1 MDSLLRDLKFSARSL
16 LKRPA
21 LTIIAIVTLALG
33 LGANLTIFSFV
44 DTFFLRPLPVERPY
58 QLATVTAT
66 RNGKLVWEY
75 AYPEYAYFRDHSQSF
90 EALAAHY
97 STSPLNVVAN
107 GDSYEASGA
116 VVSANYFPMLGIKPL
131 KGRFF
136 LPHEDAVP
144 GRDAVAVISYNM
156 WQGRFSGA
164 PSILE
169 KEISLNGTMFK
180 IIGVAPENFRGVSAG
195 FPNDIWIP
203 TMMLQLGYRWC
214 DGLNDLGCRPLTLL
228 GRVASGRT
236 LAEAQAELNLLAG
249 QFAASYPEYKGR
261 GASISPALG
270 VRLEGRNELSYQVKL
285 LMVLT
290 SLLLLIA
297 CANVAGLLLVRGATR
312 RKEIVVRLC
321 LGARRGRVVR
331 QLMIESLLL
340 TLAGSALGLLLSFWA
355 KDLLLAFY
363 TLGNG
368 THDRSYDLSISP
380 RVLAYSFALS
390 LLTAVLSGL
399 MPALSATRQ
408 SLATGLKDDGRAQS
422 SRHHRLRSALVVGQ
436 VALSL
441 ALLVA
446 AGLLMRSA
454 RQVRQGANF
463 DPTHVALLRL
473 RPALLKYSPEKAQTF
488 TREVISRLEAVPGVQ
503 SVSLA
508 TGSGGYAWLSRDE
521 VRVRLPEQAGD
532 RPESELK
539 VEYHEIAPRFFETL
553 KMSLVQGRDFND
565 GDRPGSPQV
574 IIVNETL
581 ARQMWPQGST
591 LSRSLMVNSQPHQVV
606 GVFKDAQPRNALEA
620 PRPFLYLPVWQDPKQ
635 IDSRLV
641 VRVASDPQAMLP
653 LLRREA
659 TAVDPKVPITEVMPM
674 TQQMEA
680 NYVPVHLTSSVA
692 AYSGVVALLLSM
704 IGLYAVLS
712 FMVSQRT
719 REIGIRMALGA
730 QKRDVLKLV
739 VGQGMSLALIG
750 AALGLVAAFGLSRVL
765 ASLLFGV
772 SATDPTTFALIA
784 SLLVGVALLACY
796 LPARRAAKVDPL
808 EALRYE

>member
-1 MDSLLRDLKFSARSL
+1 
-16 LKRPA
+16 
-21 LTIIAIVTLALG
+21 
-33 LGANLTIFSFV
+33 
-44 DTFFLRPLPVERPY
+44 
-58 QLATVTAT
+58 
-66 RNGKLVWEY
+66 
-75 AYPEYAYFRDHSQSF
+75 
-90 EALAAHY
+90 
-97 STSPLNVVAN
+97 
-107 GDSYEASGA
+107 
-116 VVSANYFPMLGIKPL
+116 
-131 KGRFF
+131 
-136 LPHEDAVP
+136 
-144 GRDAVAVISYNM
+144 
-156 WQGRFSGA
+156 
-164 PSILE
+164 
-169 KEISLNGTMFK
+169 
-180 IIGVAPENFRGVSAG
+180 
-195 FPNDIWIP
+195 
-203 TMMLQLGYRWC
+203 
-214 DGLNDLGCRPLTLL
+214 
-228 GRVASGRT
+228 
-236 LAEAQAELNLLAG
+236 
-249 QFAASYPEYKGR
+249 
-261 GASISPALG
+261 
-270 VRLEGRNELSYQVKL
+270 
-285 LMVLT
+285 
-290 SLLLLIA
+290 
-297 CANVAGLLLVRGATR
+297 
-312 RKEIVVRLC
+312 
-321 LGARRGRVVR
+321 
-331 QLMIESLLL
+331 
-340 TLAGSALGLLLSFWA
+340 
-355 KDLLLAFY
+355 
-363 TLGNG
+363 
-368 THDRSYDLSISP
+368 
-380 RVLAYSFALS
+380 VLAYSFALS
-390 LLTAVLSGL
+390 LLTALLSGL
-399 MPALSATRQ
+399 MPALSATRP

-422 SRHHRLRSALVVGQ
+422 SRHNRFRSALVVGQ

-446 AGLLMRSA
+446 AGLLIRSA
-454 RQVRQGANF
+454 RQVRQGSNF

-473 RPALLKYSPEKAQTF
+473 RPKLLKYSPEKAQTF
-488 TREVISRLEAVPGVQ
+488 TREVIRRLEAVPGVQ

-565 GDRPGSPQV
+565 GDRPGSPRV

-581 ARQMWPQGST
+581 ARQMWPQGSP
-591 LSRSLMVNSQPHQVV
+591 LSRTLMVNGQPHQVV

-620 PRPFLYLPVWQDPKQ
+620 PLPFLYLPVWQDPKQ

-659 TAVDPKVPITEVMPM
+659 TAVDPQVPISEVMPM

-692 AYSGVVALLLSM
+692 AYSGAIALLLSM

-712 FMVSQRT
+712 FMVTQRT

-730 QKRDVLKLV
+730 QRRDVLKLV
-739 VGQGMSLALIG
+739 VGQGMSLTLIG
-750 AALGLVAAFGLSRVL
+750 AALGLVAAFGFTRVL